1 MTLVTILRK
10 LDPRRS
16 LVAAI
21 SWLVIALAVCFAL
34 TASFS
39 VGSLARD
46 NLVQQHARR
55 LALETDQLGSD
66 LAQAIAVR
74 RSAIAA
80 AGAASAS
87 ALGAFAELQRTH
99 PEFGWIAM
107 ADASGKLIAGAA
119 APNPPP
125 WAVPGTQTLW
135 LGVASEK
142 GEPAD
147 ARYALLS
154 AAQPALGDMAAPV
167 LDSAGKTLGVVAA
180 HLSWRRANAHQALLS
195 GAEDASLAAQAI
207 VLDADGVIVIGPQ
220 AMRGKAWGAA
230 PDSGPRFEQ
239 RPDGQ
244 VLLVARAPIET
255 GPGPGAKGWQVQ
267 LSEPKERVYRRA
279 DALAIQI
286 LWISVCL
293 GILTA
298 LLGAWGARR
307 LTRRLQRLTESAMS
321 VGENA
326 EGRIEVPPG
335 HDEASKLATAFARV
349 LEDLRR
355 ERSELRALGSELERR
370 VAVRTLEVERLA
382 EESRYAA
389 IVRERL
395 KIARDLHD
403 TLAHSMMAMLSE
415 VRLLRRIQSRD
426 PKALA
431 DELARAEQIAQE
443 GLNAARTAITQM
455 RVNAVRDTGLGA
467 ALERLFTRFLDHT
480 GISGEFSSDAA
491 AANVGDERAET
502 IYRIAE
508 EALRNIERHAHATR
522 VTMSLRIV
530 GATHLEFQV
539 EDNGIGFDPQ
549 AIAEGHFGIVGL
561 REQAQLIGADLE
573 IRSLYNSGT
582 TVRLRLRIVPEAL
595 GALTSHD

>member
-1 MTLVTILRK
+1 MTLVTTLKK

-34 TASFS
+34 AASFS
-39 VGSLARD
+39 VGNLARD
-46 NLVQQHARR
+46 NLVRQHARR

-87 ALGAFAELQRTH
+87 AAGTFAELQRTH
-99 PEFGWIAM
+99 PELGWIAM
-107 ADASGKLIAGAA
+107 ADASGNIVAGPSFTNRPSWA
-119 APNPPP
+119 AP
-125 WAVPGTQTLW
+125 ASQGLW
-135 LGVASEK
+135 LGIASAN
-142 GEPAD
+142 GDPTD
-147 ARYALLS
+147 VPYAPLS
-154 AAQPALGDMAAPV
+154 AAEPALGDMAAPV
-167 LDSAGKTLGVVAA
+167 VDAMGKTVGVVAA

-195 GAEDASLAAQAI
+195 DAEDASLAAQAI
-207 VLDADGVIVIGPQ
+207 VLDGDGVVVIGPQ
-220 AMRGKAWGAA
+220 ATLGKAWGAV

-239 RPDGQ
+239 RPNGQ
-244 VLLVARAPIET
+244 VLLAARAPIDT
-255 GPGPGAKGWQVQ
+255 GPGPTSKGWQVQ

-279 DALAIQI
+279 NALALQI
-286 LWISVCL
+286 LWISGFL

-307 LTRRLQRLTESAMS
+307 LTRRLQRLTDSAMS
-321 VGENA
+321 VGVNA
-326 EGRIEVPPG
+326 EARFEVPRG
-335 HDEASKLATAFARV
+335 HDEASKLATAFAKV

-355 ERSELRALGSELERR
+355 ERSDLRALGSELERR
-370 VAVRTLEVERLA
+370 VAMRTLEVERLA

-426 PKALA
+426 PEALL
-431 DELARAEQIAQE
+431 DELARAEQMAQE
-443 GLNAARTAITQM
+443 GLNAARTAITHM

-480 GISGEFSSDAA
+480 GISGEFNADAA

-508 EALRNIERHAHATR
+508 EALRNIERHARATR

-539 EDNGIGFDPQ
+539 EDNGIGFDPE
-549 AIAEGHFGIVGL
+549 ATAAGHFGIVGL
-561 REQAQLIGADLE
+561 REQAQLIGAELE
-573 IRSLYNSGT
+573 IRSMYNSGT
-582 TVRLRLRIVPEAL
+582 MVRLQLRIVPESL
-595 GALTSHD
+595 EQLSSHD